1 MRITK
6 MGQIPAKDGG
16 HPAKSAK
23 HCPAFGVDWLISFS
37 YLSRQ
42 NAKTVLT
49 LGGGHVMTRRKRSTT
64 TVKAFASSFLI
75 FALSAGAVHAADLPI
90 SPAAL
95 PSPVPEAAP
104 RWYVRLGAL
113 GALNQSWSS
122 LFAQP
127 TTEVLVPGIGLVP
140 VGGFGPQ
147 VSLVGRGATYSSI
160 LSASFQA
167 GYFFTPNWSLEVSSA
182 VPLWLTI
189 KITGFSATPPFSGTV
204 LSKLLP
210 GVVPITAVYH
220 FTQFGALQPY
230 LGGGIVPSFE
240 LAVQDGFN
248 TGGSFAPTVGLVAQA
263 GSDYMFNRNWGVFLD
278 VKKLFIW
285 STGKSTGFDLG
296 PPIGTIPGAA
306 TIKTTFQPWL
316 FSTGVAYRF

>member
-1 MRITK
+1 
-6 MGQIPAKDGG
+6 
-16 HPAKSAK
+16 
-23 HCPAFGVDWLISFS
+23 
-37 YLSRQ
+37 
-42 NAKTVLT
+42 
-49 LGGGHVMTRRKRSTT
+49 MTRRKRSTT
-64 TVKAFASSFLI
+64 IVKAFVSRSLI
-75 FALSAGAVHAADLPI
+75 FALSAAAVQAADLPNPPAVPP
-90 SPAAL
+90 SPAA
-95 PSPVPEAAP
+95 EAAP
-104 RWYVRLGAL
+104 RWYVKLGAL

-127 TTEVLVPGIGLVP
+127 VAELAVPGVGLVP

-147 VSLVGRGATYSSI
+147 RSLIGRGATYSSVI
-160 LSASFQA
+160 SASFQA
-167 GYFFTPNWSLEVSSA
+167 GYFFTPNWTLEISSA

-189 KITGFSATPPFSGTV
+189 KITGFSATPPFSGAV

-220 FTQFGALQPY
+220 FTQFGAIQPY
-230 LGGGIVPSFE
+230 LGAGIVPSFE
-240 LAVQDGFN
+240 LAVQHGFN
-248 TGGSFAPTVGLVAQA
+248 TGGSFAPSVGLVAQA

-285 STGKSTGFDLG
+285 STGRSTGFDLG

-316 FSTGVAYRF
+316 FSTGVTYRF

>member
-1 MRITK
+1 LRRVQK
-6 MGQIPAKDGG
+6 PNPAK
-16 HPAKSAK
+16 P
-23 HCPAFGVDWLISFS
+23 
-37 YLSRQ
+37 
-42 NAKTVLT
+42 N
-49 LGGGHVMTRRKRSTT
+49 RKRRC
-64 TVKAFASSFLI
+64 
-75 FALSAGAVHAADLPI
+75 VHLTQ
-90 SPAAL
+90 
-95 PSPVPEAAP
+95 PSKPDPT
-104 RWYVRLGAL
+104 L
-113 GALNQSWSS
+113 SS
-122 LFAQP
+122 LNR
-127 TTEVLVPGIGLVP
+127 LRNK
-140 VGGFGPQ
+140 
-147 VSLVGRGATYSSI
+147 SD
-160 LSASFQA
+160 
-167 GYFFTPNWSLEVSSA
+167 FFTPNWSLEVSSG

-204 LSKLLP
+204 LSKLSP

-220 FTQFGALQPY
+220 FTQLGALQPY

-316 FSTGVAYRF
+316 FSTGVTYRF

>member
-1 MRITK
+1 MAR
-6 MGQIPAKDGG
+6 
-16 HPAKSAK
+16 
-23 HCPAFGVDWLISFS
+23 L
-37 YLSRQ
+37 
-42 NAKTVLT
+42 
-49 LGGGHVMTRRKRSTT
+49 KRPTT
-64 TVKAFASSFLI
+64 ILKAFVSQSLI
-75 FALSAGAVHAADLPI
+75 FAFSAGALHAADLANPV
-90 SPAAL
+90 AAP
-95 PSPVPEAAP
+95 PSPVPEAPA
-104 RWYVRLGAL
+104 RWYVKLGAL

-127 TTEVLVPGIGLVP
+127 VAAVVVPGIGLVP

-160 LSASFQA
+160 FSASFQA
-167 GYFFTPNWSLEVSSA
+167 GYFFTPNWSLEVSTA

-189 KITGFSATPPFSGTV
+189 KITGFSATPPFSGAV
-204 LSKLLP
+204 LGKLLP

-220 FTQFGALQPY
+220 FTQFGAIQPY

-263 GSDYMFNRNWGVFLD
+263 GADYMFNPNWGVFFD

-306 TIKTTFQPWL
+306 TIKTSFQPWL
-316 FSTGVAYRF
+316 FSTGVTYRF

>member
-1 MRITK
+1 
-6 MGQIPAKDGG
+6 
-16 HPAKSAK
+16 
-23 HCPAFGVDWLISFS
+23 
-37 YLSRQ
+37 
-42 NAKTVLT
+42 
-49 LGGGHVMTRRKRSTT
+49 MTRRKRSTT
-64 TVKAFASSFLI
+64 IVKAFAFRSLI
-75 FALSAGAVHAADLPI
+75 FALSAGAVHAADLPNPPAEPPG
-90 SPAAL
+90 PAA
-95 PSPVPEAAP
+95 EAVP

-113 GALNQSWSS
+113 GAVNQGWSS

-127 TTEVLVPGIGLVP
+127 ITEVVVPGIGLVP

-160 LSASFQA
+160 FSASFQA
-167 GYFFTPNWSLEVSSA
+167 GYFFTPNWSLEVASG
-182 VPLWLTI
+182 VPVWLTI

-204 LSKLLP
+204 AGKLLP

-220 FTQFGALQPY
+220 FTQLGAIQPY

-248 TGGSFAPTVGLVAQA
+248 TGGYFKPTVGLVAQA
-263 GSDYMFNRNWGVFLD
+263 GADYMLNRNWGVFLD

-285 STGKSTGFDLG
+285 STGTSTGVDLG
-296 PPIGTIPGAA
+296 PPIGTIPAAA

-316 FSTGVAYRF
+316 FSTGVTYRF

>member
-1 MRITK
+1 M
-6 MGQIPAKDGG
+6 A
-16 HPAKSAK
+16 
-23 HCPAFGVDWLISFS
+23 
-37 YLSRQ
+37 
-42 NAKTVLT
+42 
-49 LGGGHVMTRRKRSTT
+49 RRKQPTT
-64 TVKAFASSFLI
+64 IVEAFASTSLA
-75 FALSAGAVHAADLPI
+75 FALSAGVVHAADLSNAPPAPA
-90 SPAAL
+90 SPA
-95 PSPVPEAAP
+95 PEAAP

-127 TTEVLVPGIGLVP
+127 VTAVPVPGIGLVP

-160 LSASFQA
+160 VSASFQA
-167 GYFFTPNWSLEVSSA
+167 GYFFTPSWSLEVSTA
-182 VPLWLTI
+182 VPRWLTI
-189 KITGFSATPPFSGTV
+189 KITGFSPTPPFSGAV

-220 FTQFGALQPY
+220 FTQFGAIQPY

-278 VKKLFIW
+278 VKKLFVW

-296 PPIGTIPGAA
+296 QLIGTIPGAA

-316 FSTGVAYRF
+316 FSTGVTYRF

>member
-1 MRITK
+1 
-6 MGQIPAKDGG
+6 
-16 HPAKSAK
+16 
-23 HCPAFGVDWLISFS
+23 
-37 YLSRQ
+37 
-42 NAKTVLT
+42 
-49 LGGGHVMTRRKRSTT
+49 MTGRKKATT
-64 TVKAFASSFLI
+64 IVKAFVAKFLI
-75 FALSAGAVHAADLPI
+75 FALSASAVRAADLPTDPPAAPV
-90 SPAAL
+90 SPA
-95 PSPVPEAAP
+95 PEAAP
-104 RWYVRLGAL
+104 RWFVRLGAL
-113 GALNQSWSS
+113 GALDQSWSS

-127 TTEVLVPGIGLVP
+127 LAEVVVPGIGLVP

-147 VSLVGRGATYSSI
+147 VSLVGRGATYSSSF
-160 LSASFQA
+160 SASFQA
-167 GYFFTPNWSLEVSSA
+167 GYFFTPNWSLEVSSG

-220 FTQFGALQPY
+220 FTQLGALQPY

-316 FSTGVAYRF
+316 FSTGVTYRF